1 MHHTP
6 AAMQRFLLANR
17 HCLAACAADLQ
28 HHHAIARLRATQHAM
43 DMGGSVRAR
52 RSLAGS
58 TGCMG
63 KRHPLPLG
71 CTADHVACRLPGR
84 AGCCGNCGRA
94 STDGCGCTPTRQKR
108 SVQRRPMMPEVLA
121 NPAAARCSDGRFYPK
136 SDGHRTPG
144 RSSDSVPE
152 RTEHMPQKATS
163 DGSPAR
169 GLPVFATAAPAGG
182 QSGSGVRT
190 PKTVAWSGA
199 GRRMARWTLQQWGLF
214 RICTGFPF
222 QQQRTK
228 ALPPPD
234 VRAKGSPSGEST
246 KRPSVFAG
254 GGSLPADR
262 KRIRSGR

>member
-1 MHHTP
+1 M
-6 AAMQRFLLANR
+6 R
-17 HCLAACAADLQ
+17 CGLAAPSCD
-28 HHHAIARLRATQHAM
+28 RPP
-43 DMGGSVRAR
+43 
-52 RSLAGS
+52 AGN
-58 TGCMG
+58 
-63 KRHPLPLG
+63 
-71 CTADHVACRLPGR
+71 TACNEEGR
-84 AGCCGNCGRA
+84 QRTRTAEFGRFNRMHGERA
-94 STDGCGCTPTRQKR
+94 SVAARVHGRPYGLQAAWACGLLRELRKGIDGCGCTPTRQKR